1 MSNSKYFQV
10 QKRST
15 RAGLDRAESVE
26 EDVASLMSS
35 VGSRTYAF
43 THIYPIYIIS
53 TIQHSGDE
61 NGEEAPKEIEKLEF
75 RKSDVLGE
83 ALNAVI
89 ANDSEAR
96 RSLMEKFGRTYLMFP
111 VPLRKAIWEG
121 FIGDIQKLDDGKK
134 KSKRKAEKDFK
145 AEV

>member
-1 MSNSKYFQV
+1 M
-10 QKRST
+10 
-15 RAGLDRAESVE
+15 
-26 EDVASLMSS
+26 
-35 VGSRTYAF
+35 
-43 THIYPIYIIS
+43 
-53 TIQHSGDE
+53 
-61 NGEEAPKEIEKLEF
+61 
-75 RKSDVLGE
+75 LGE

>member
-1 MSNSKYFQV
+1 MWPRSCHRLV
-10 QKRST
+10 Q
-15 RAGLDRAESVE
+15 EH
-26 EDVASLMSS
+26 MHN
-35 VGSRTYAF
+35 
-43 THIYPIYIIS
+43 THIYTIYIIS

>member
-1 MSNSKYFQV
+1 M
-10 QKRST
+10 
-15 RAGLDRAESVE
+15 
-26 EDVASLMSS
+26 
-35 VGSRTYAF
+35 
-43 THIYPIYIIS
+43 
-53 TIQHSGDE
+53 
-61 NGEEAPKEIEKLEF
+61 EF

-96 RSLMEKFGRTYLMFP
+96 RSLMDKFAQTYLMFP

-121 FIGDIQKLDDGKK
+121 FIQDIQKLDDGKK

-145 AEV
+145 AEVKKKMKGGTSRAVQSPDYQVKPNITETIKKDIRLFTFRPSIVRLLTRTRAT

>member
-1 MSNSKYFQV
+1 MQYFP
-10 QKRST
+10 S
-15 RAGLDRAESVE
+15 
-26 EDVASLMSS
+26 
-35 VGSRTYAF
+35 
-43 THIYPIYIIS
+43 
-53 TIQHSGDE
+53 QHSGDGE
-61 NGEEAPKEIEKLEF
+61 DGEEAPKEIEKLEF

-96 RSLMEKFGRTYLMFP
+96 RSLMDKFAQTYLMFP

-121 FIGDIQKLDDGKK
+121 FIQDIQKLDDGKK

-145 AEV
+145 AEVKKKMKGGTSRAVQSPDYQVRSRGLR

>member
-1 MSNSKYFQV
+1 M
-10 QKRST
+10 
-15 RAGLDRAESVE
+15 
-26 EDVASLMSS
+26 
-35 VGSRTYAF
+35 
-43 THIYPIYIIS
+43 
-53 TIQHSGDE
+53 
-61 NGEEAPKEIEKLEF
+61 PKEIEKLEF

-96 RSLMEKFGRTYLMFP
+96 RSLMDKFAQTYLMFP

-121 FIGDIQKLDDGKK
+121 FIQDIQKLDDGKK

-145 AEV
+145 AEVKKKMKGGTSRAVQSPDYQV